1 MIALAGTTLVTGRL
15 EECKSILQ
23 TFAKYEHHGL
33 LPNLFPEG
41 DVEPMYNSVDAP
53 LLFINAVYEYI
64 QTSKDN
70 AFLPEVWDDRL

>member
-41 DVEPMYNSVDAP
+41 
-53 LLFINAVYEYI
+53 
-64 QTSKDN
+64 
-70 AFLPEVWDDRL
+70 